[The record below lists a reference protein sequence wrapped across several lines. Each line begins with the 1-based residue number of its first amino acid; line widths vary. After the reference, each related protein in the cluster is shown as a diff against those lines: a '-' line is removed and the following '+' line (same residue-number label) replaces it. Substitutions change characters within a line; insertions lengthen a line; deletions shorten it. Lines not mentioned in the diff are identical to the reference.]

1 MEDQEVINQDI
12 LGIGNISAERAAQES
27 SRQRQRRGASVA
39 PVGTQTSVPPVSGTG
54 GTSPTGGTDLSTM
67 TPEQV
72 TAYIQSLGG
81 DGNTGLPQNYQLPVR
96 QWTNQATGQ
105 IESYSGNELINL
117 TTGATQR
124 MYFIDQDPTA
134 IIGQKLQKQGP
145 QGLLKFLKDLQ
156 SLGFYEG
163 GRIGNGSSMND
174 IGAVASFLRYANMQ
188 GLEMNSA
195 LAMAYQQIPGNF
207 RTGGGGGSRATNA
220 ADLRAVFQSVA
231 MSTLGRGLK
240 PKDVESMITAYQQI
254 ERSSS
259 SVAPP
264 SAQTYADEKLRG
276 MFKGESEDFRAM
288 NVADTML
295 NIIRSS

>member
-1 MEDQEVINQDI
+1 MEEEVNQDI
-12 LGIGNISAERAAQES
+12 LGLENISAERAAQES
-27 SRQRQRRGASVA
+27 SRQRRTRTQNVT
-39 PVGTQTSVPPVSGTG
+39 PVNPQPSTSVTPSSPATPPAGSMDI
-54 GTSPTGGTDLSTM
+54 SSM

-72 TAYIQSLGG
+72 VAALGSMG
-81 DGNTGLPQNYQLPVR
+81 GEGKTGLPQNYQMPVR
-96 QWTNQATGQ
+96 QWTNQLTGRV
-105 IESYSGNELINL
+105 ETYSGNELINL

-124 MYFIDQDPTA
+124 MYFVDQDPTA
-134 IIGQKLQKQGP
+134 IIGQKMTKEGP
-145 QGLLKFLKDLQ
+145 QGLLKFLKDLH

-163 GRIGNGSSMND
+163 SQIGNGTSSND
-174 IGAVASFLRYANMQ
+174 IGAVASFLRYANME

-195 LAMAYQQIPGNF
+195 LATAYQKIPGNF
-207 RTGGGGGSRATNA
+207 RTGGGGATRVTNA

-240 PKDVESMITAYQQI
+240 SKDVEAMITAYQQI
-254 ERSSS
+254 ERSSG
-259 SVAPP
+259 SVAAP
-264 SAQTYADEKLRG
+264 SAQTYADERLRG

>member
-1 MEDQEVINQDI
+1 MDEEVINQDI
-12 LGIGNISAERAAQES
+12 LGIENISAERAAQES
-27 SRQRQRRGASVA
+27 SRQRQRRNPSVV
-39 PVGTQTSVPPVSGTG
+39 PVDTQTSSPTAPTSGAT
-54 GTSPTGGTDLSTM
+54 TPTGGTDYSAM
-67 TPEQV
+67 TPEQLI
-72 TAYIQSLGG
+72 ASLASVSGEG
-81 DGNTGLPQNYQLPVR
+81 KTGLPQSYQLPTR
-96 QWTNQATGQ
+96 QWTNQLTGKV
-105 IESYSGNELINL
+105 ESYSGNELINL

-134 IIGQKLQKQGP
+134 IIGQKMQKEGP
-145 QGLLKFLKDLQ
+145 QGLLKFLKDLH

-163 GRIGNGSSMND
+163 AQIGNGTSGND
-174 IGAVASFLRYANMQ
+174 IGAVASFLRYANME

-195 LAMAYQQIPGNF
+195 LATAYQKIPGNF
-207 RTGGGGGSRATNA
+207 RTGGGGSRVTNA

-240 PKDVESMITAYQQI
+240 PKDVEAMITAYQQI
-254 ERSSS
+254 ERSSG

-264 SAQTYADEKLRG
+264 SAQTYADERLRG